1 MCIVCIFVDQYHYFI
16 SIRCQFRSSCKA
28 LQDKHEPHR
37 LYVETMLQNKDV
49 SAQCRLQTAVE
60 WLTQMQ

>member
-1 MCIVCIFVDQYHYFI
+1 MSSLMRIVCIFVDQYHYFI

-37 LYVETMLQNKDV
+37 L
-49 SAQCRLQTAVE
+49 CRDYAAE
-60 WLTQMQ
+60 